1 MKDISEEFVEQK
13 VEELEKRED
22 VKAVG
27 VVGSY
32 ARNPEGEHNDLDLYI
47 VVTGDWRKRVT
58 EEFDGMVL
66 EKFFNSLEWSE
77 KYLEED
83 GWWKSHSWF
92 TEADIRYDPENIFDQ
107 LSEKAEE
114 LREEKMDLSQQERKE
129 ISYSIWDMSQDIK
142 SEDVA
147 QKRFMLQK
155 LFEYLLE
162 KQYYLKD
169 QLLVKENYR
178 LEKLKEFDGYMY
190 KLSQDF
196 LLASSTMEKEKKLEK
211 IINHVSK
218 NLPEVGPE
226 WETEKEGF

>member
-83 GWWKSHSWF
+83 GWWKSYSWF
-92 TEADIRYDPENIFDQ
+92 TEADVRYDPENIFDQ

-211 IINHVSK
+211 IIDHVSK

-226 WETEKEGF
+226 WETEKEDF